1 MEKERMPD
9 SSGSQKANTSVAKYT
24 DEQLNN
30 IVKKEKMK
38 LLRSMGFEDF
48 KIAKEAFAEFPKI
61 KLRAEMSEGLVE
73 DFIHCKG
80 SVFEAQQMLLAYTQ
94 KEIALKNGVKQQY
107 LQLVINEVN
116 FQILS
121 EYVFEDILKF
131 FLEKN
136 KHYLVDDMKYKS
148 GGAPNG

>member
-1 MEKERMPD
+1 MEKLTMPD
-9 SSGSQKANTSVAKYT
+9 SSGSQKANESVVKYT

-30 IVKKEKMK
+30 VVKKEKMK
-38 LLRSMGFEDF
+38 LLRLMGFEDI
-48 KIAKEAFAEFPKI
+48 KAAKDAFSEFPKI
-61 KLRAEMSEGLVE
+61 KLRAEMSEELVE

-94 KEIALKNGVKQQY
+94 KEIALKKGVKQQY

-121 EYVFEDILKF
+121 EFIFEDVLNF
-131 FLEKN
+131 FLAKN
-136 KHYLVDDMKYKS
+136 KHYLAEDMKYKS